1 MNENA
6 LKGQIAGA
14 AVDVF
19 NSIRLE
25 HLNDALAAINEQ
37 LSDSLSAQGRNFAKA
52 IERMDI
58 VQKFIEHPETIL
70 GRMDTKHG
78 EIAEQLEVGITNAK
92 QALHGLEDIA
102 TADPAIVGRT
112 TNAPADYLINGV
124 QVQSKFIN
132 SPLHTLDHVL
142 NHLEKY
148 EDIGFGKTDASMYH
162 IPKDQ
167 YQRITK
173 ILEDKDA
180 YRLGSREERHIIEK
194 IREIEKQ
201 SGRKFKDLVK
211 PAHADYDDVQ
221 WGRIQDTIDSNKS
234 ELVEE
239 NRQIKDE
246 YQREADAD
254 TAKAVMEHK
263 ASFGEAVKAAG
274 VAAAVSGSITLSTEV
289 YKKKKAGI
297 KLTEFTAEDWK
308 EIGLKTGGSA
318 GKGGISGFAIYG
330 LTNLTCMS
338 APLASGY
345 VSGAFGIVSLLRDY
359 RNGESSFEDF
369 IESSEMLCMDT
380 AVVTAGSIIGQALIP
395 IPGLGMIIGG
405 FASNIAFDI
414 IKKYCSQKELEYLT
428 AYRERKQFMMQEQK
442 DELHVYVREMLS
454 RYQELGQLA
463 SKAFDF
469 DVNYQVRFEAS
480 KELALSVGVANN
492 EILSTEEEIDS
503 FFTD

>member
-6 LKGQIAGA
+6 LKGQIFGA

-19 NSIRLE
+19 NFIRIE
-25 HLNDALAAINEQ
+25 RLNDALAAINEH
-37 LSDSLSAQGRNFAKA
+37 LSDSLSTQSRNYAKA
-52 IERMDI
+52 IERMDL
-58 VQKFIEHPETIL
+58 VQKFIDHPETIL

-78 EIAEQLEVGITNAK
+78 EIAEQLEVGIINAK

-112 TNAPADYLINGV
+112 TNAPTDYLINGV

-132 SPLHTLDHVL
+132 SPLHTLDYVL
-142 NHLEKY
+142 AHLEKY
-148 EDIGFGKTDASMYH
+148 EDIGFGRNDGSIYH
-162 IPKDQ
+162 IPNDQ
-167 YQRITK
+167 YKRIIE
-173 ILEDKDA
+173 ILEDKNA
-180 YRLGSREERHIIEK
+180 YRLGSRETRHIIKK
-194 IREIEKQ
+194 IREIERE
-201 SGRKFKDLVK
+201 SGHKFTDLVK
-211 PAHADYDDVQ
+211 PAHADYNDVQ
-221 WGRIQDTIDSNKS
+221 WGKIQDTIDSKKS
-234 ELVEE
+234 ELAEE
-239 NRQIKDE
+239 NRQILDE
-246 YQREADAD
+246 HQREANAD
-254 TAKAVMEHK
+254 TAKAVMEQK
-263 ASFGEAVKAAG
+263 ASFGEAAKAAG
-274 VAAAVSGSITLSTEV
+274 VAAAVSGIMTLATEV
-289 YKKKKAGI
+289 YKKKKAGT

-345 VSGAFGIVSLLRDY
+345 VSGAFGIFSLLQDY

-414 IKKYCSQKELEYLT
+414 AKKYCSEKELEYLT
-428 AYRERKQFMMQEQK
+428 AYRERRQFKMQEQK
-442 DELHVYVREMLS
+442 DELHMYVREILS

-463 SKAFDF
+463 ATAFDF
-469 DVNYQVRFEAS
+469 DLNYQVRFELS
-480 KELALSVGVANN
+480 KELAISVGVANN